1 MMPSDPIQQIH
12 EHLDVLYGPQIA
24 KEYSK
29 RILDIFDRYP
39 EIQIHEKSATGSY
52 ELTQKDILL
61 IAYGDIVQEP
71 NQPTLRTLDKF
82 LTNNLDG
89 LINAVHILPFY
100 PYSSDDGFSVID
112 YRQVDPN
119 LGSWE
124 DVRNLAASKR
134 IMFDAVINHISQ
146 ESEWFKRF
154 LASDPDYRDY
164 FIVPEPDWDFSDLV
178 RPRTSPVLTEFHT
191 NTGKKRV
198 WTTFSADQIDLNFSN
213 PEVLVEILDLLVFY
227 VSQGASLIRLDAI
240 AYLWKESGSPCI
252 HLEQTHRVVK
262 LMRLILDMTGKD
274 VVVITETNV
283 PHEEN
288 ISYFGKVDPLTGRT
302 DEAHMVYQFPLAPLV
317 LHTLMTGSAGPIS
330 KWVDSLHES
339 GIFFNFI
346 ASHDG
351 IGVMPA
357 KGLLSEQE
365 VDAIVD
371 QVLAHG
377 GQVSHKSNPDGSQVV
392 YELNTTLFDA
402 LNDPE
407 NPNKNLNIPRFLA
420 SQVILLCLAGVPG
433 IYYHSLFGSR
443 NSLTNL
449 QRTGRARSI
458 NREKFDLSELENTLD
473 NPGLHQ
479 VQVFSQYKH
488 LLSMR
493 INQAAFHPQGQQ
505 KVFFLEDRVFSLLR
519 TSPDGS
525 SRILT
530 LVNIS
535 SDTLKLTIDTQEF
548 GLTARGKLEDLISDS
563 TFEVKNGQL
572 ELSLEPYQALWIKN
586 TDK

>member
-1 MMPSDPIQQIH
+1 MPSDPIQQIH

-178 RPRTSPVLTEFHT
+178 RPRTSPVLTEFQT
-191 NTGKKRV
+191 KTGTKRV

-213 PEVLVEILDLLVFY
+213 PEVLLEILDLLVFY

-252 HLEQTHRVVK
+252 HLEETHRVVK
-262 LMRLILDMTGKD
+262 LMRLVLDMTGKD

-283 PHEEN
+283 PHDEN
-288 ISYFGKVDPLTGRT
+288 ISYFGNLDPQTGSI

-357 KGLLSEQE
+357 KGVLSEQE
-365 VDAIVD
+365 VKAIVD

-377 GQVSHKSNPDGSQVV
+377 GKVSHKSNPDGSQVV

-402 LNDPE
+402 LNDPQ
-407 NPNKNLNIPRFLA
+407 NPNANFDIPRFMA
-420 SQVILLCLAGVPG
+420 SQVILLSLAGVPG

-443 NSLTNL
+443 NSQSNL

-458 NREKFDLSELENTLD
+458 NREKFDLSELETILND
-473 NPGLHQ
+473 PGSHQ
-479 VQVFSQYKH
+479 AQVFLQYKH

-493 INQAAFHPQGQQ
+493 INQPAFHPQGEQ
-505 KVFFLEDRVFSLLR
+505 KVLFLDDRVFSLLR

-530 LVNIS
+530 MVNIS
-535 SDTLKLTIDTQEF
+535 SDTVKLSIDTQEL
-548 GLTARGKLEDLISDS
+548 GITAQEKLEDLISS
-563 TFEVKNGQL
+563 TIFEDKSGRL

>member
-1 MMPSDPIQQIH
+1 M
-12 EHLDVLYGPQIA
+12 
-24 KEYSK
+24 
-29 RILDIFDRYP
+29 
-39 EIQIHEKSATGSY
+39 
-52 ELTQKDILL
+52 
-61 IAYGDIVQEP
+61 
-71 NQPTLRTLDKF
+71 
-82 LTNNLDG
+82 
-89 LINAVHILPFY
+89 
-100 PYSSDDGFSVID
+100 
-112 YRQVDPN
+112 
-119 LGSWE
+119 
-124 DVRNLAASKR
+124 
-134 IMFDAVINHISQ
+134 
-146 ESEWFKRF
+146 
-154 LASDPDYRDY
+154 
-164 FIVPEPDWDFSDLV
+164 PEPDWDFSDLV
-178 RPRTSPVLTEFHT
+178 RPRTSPVLTEFQT
-191 NTGKKRV
+191 KTGKKRV

-213 PEVLVEILDLLVFY
+213 PEVLLEILDLLVFY

-252 HLEQTHRVVK
+252 HLEETHRVVK
-262 LMRLILDMTGKD
+262 LMRLVLDMTGKD

-283 PHEEN
+283 PHDEN
-288 ISYFGKVDPLTGRT
+288 ISYFGNLDPQTGST

-330 KWVDSLHES
+330 KWVDSLHEI

-357 KGLLSEQE
+357 KGVLSEQE
-365 VDAIVD
+365 VEAIVD

-377 GQVSHKSNPDGSQVV
+377 GKVSHKSNPDGSQVV

-402 LNDPE
+402 LNDPQ
-407 NPNKNLNIPRFLA
+407 NPNANFDIPRFMA
-420 SQVILLCLAGVPG
+420 SQVILLSLAGVPG

-443 NSLTNL
+443 NSQSNL

-458 NREKFDLSELENTLD
+458 NREKFDLSELETILND
-473 NPGLHQ
+473 PGSHQ
-479 VQVFSQYKH
+479 AQVFLQYKY

-493 INQAAFHPQGQQ
+493 INQPAFHPQGEQ
-505 KVFFLEDRVFSLLR
+505 KVLFLDDRVFSLVR

-530 LVNIS
+530 MVNIS
-535 SDTLKLTIDTQEF
+535 SDTVKLSIDTQEL
-548 GLTARGKLEDLISDS
+548 GITAQEKLEDLISS
-563 TFEVKNGQL
+563 TIFEDKSGRL

>member
-1 MMPSDPIQQIH
+1 MPNDPIQKIH
-12 EHLDVLYGPQIA
+12 EHLDFLYGPGVA
-24 KEYSK
+24 DEYSK
-29 RILDIFDRYP
+29 RILDIFNRYP
-39 EIQIHEKSATGSY
+39 EIHIHEKSTANSY
-52 ELTQKDILL
+52 ELTQKDSLL
-61 IAYGDIVQEP
+61 ITYGDIVQEANEP
-71 NQPTLRTLDKF
+71 SLKTLDKF
-82 LTNNLDG
+82 LSNNLDE

-112 YRQVDPN
+112 YRQVDPS

-154 LASDPDYRDY
+154 LASDPHYTRY

-178 RPRTSPVLTEFHT
+178 RPRTSPVLTEFQT
-191 NTGKKRV
+191 KTGKKRV

-213 PEVLVEILDLLVFY
+213 PEVLLEILDLLVFY

-252 HLEQTHRVVK
+252 HLEETHRVVK
-262 LMRLILDMTGKD
+262 LMRLVLDMTGKD

-283 PHEEN
+283 PHDEN
-288 ISYFGKVDPLTGRT
+288 ISYFGNLDPQTGNT

-357 KGLLSEQE
+357 KGVLSEQE
-365 VDAIVD
+365 VKAIVD

-377 GQVSHKSNPDGSQVV
+377 GKVSHKSNPDGSQVV

-402 LNDPE
+402 LNDPQ
-407 NPNKNLNIPRFLA
+407 NPNANFDIPRFMA
-420 SQVILLCLAGVPG
+420 SQVILLSLAGVPG

-443 NSLTNL
+443 NSQSNL

-458 NREKFDLSELENTLD
+458 NREKFDLSELETILND
-473 NPGLHQ
+473 PGSHQ
-479 VQVFSQYKH
+479 AQVFLQYKH

-493 INQAAFHPQGQQ
+493 INQPAFHPQGEQ
-505 KVFFLEDRVFSLLR
+505 KLLFLDDRVFSLLR

-530 LVNIS
+530 MVNIS
-535 SDTLKLTIDTQEF
+535 SDTVKLSIDTQEL
-548 GLTARGKLEDLISDS
+548 GITAQEKLEDLISS
-563 TFEVKNGQL
+563 TIFEDKSGRL

>member
-1 MMPSDPIQQIH
+1 MPSDPIQQIH

-330 KWVDSLHES
+330 KWVDSLHED

-407 NPNKNLNIPRFLA
+407 NPNKNLDIPRFLA

-548 GLTARGKLEDLISDS
+548 GLTAQEKLEDLISS
-563 TFEVKNGQL
+563 TIFEDKSGRL

>member
-1 MMPSDPIQQIH
+1 MPNDPIQKIH
-12 EHLDVLYGPQIA
+12 EHLDFLYGPEVA
-24 KEYSK
+24 DEYSK
-29 RILDIFDRYP
+29 RILDIFNRYP
-39 EIQIHEKSATGSY
+39 EIDIHEKSAANSY
-52 ELTQKDILL
+52 ELTQKDSLL
-61 IAYGDIVQEP
+61 ITYGDIVQEANEP
-71 NQPTLRTLDKF
+71 SLKTLDKF
-82 LTNNLDG
+82 LSNNLDG

-112 YRQVDPN
+112 YRQVDPS

-154 LASDPDYRDY
+154 LASDPHYTGY

-178 RPRTSPVLTEFHT
+178 RPRTSPVLTEFQT
-191 NTGKKRV
+191 KTGKKHV

-213 PEVLVEILDLLVFY
+213 PEVLLEILDLLVFY

-252 HLEQTHRVVK
+252 HLEETHRVVK
-262 LMRLILDMTGKD
+262 LMRLVLDMTGKD

-283 PHEEN
+283 PHDEN
-288 ISYFGKVDPLTGRT
+288 ISYFGNLDPQTGST

-357 KGLLSEQE
+357 KGVLSEQE
-365 VDAIVD
+365 VKAIVD

-377 GQVSHKSNPDGSQVV
+377 GKVSHKSNPDGSQVV

-402 LNDPE
+402 LNDPQ
-407 NPNKNLNIPRFLA
+407 NPNANLDIPRFMA
-420 SQVILLCLAGVPG
+420 SQVILLSLAGVPG

-443 NSLTNL
+443 NSQSNL

-458 NREKFDLSELENTLD
+458 NREKFDLSELETILND
-473 NPGLHQ
+473 PGSHQ
-479 VQVFSQYKH
+479 AQVFLQYKH
-488 LLSMR
+488 LMSMR
-493 INQAAFHPQGQQ
+493 INQAAFHPQGEQ
-505 KVFFLEDRVFSLLR
+505 KVLFLDDRVFSLLR

-530 LVNIS
+530 MVNIS
-535 SDTLKLTIDTQEF
+535 SDTVKLSIDTQEL
-548 GLTARGKLEDLISDS
+548 GITAQEKLEDLISR
-563 TFEVKNGQL
+563 TIFEDKSGRL
-572 ELSLEPYQALWIKN
+572 ELSLEPYQALWLKN
-586 TDK
+586 TD

>member
-1 MMPSDPIQQIH
+1 MPNDPIQKIH
-12 EHLDVLYGPQIA
+12 EHLDFLYGPEVA
-24 KEYSK
+24 DEYSK
-29 RILDIFDRYP
+29 RILDIFNRYP
-39 EIQIHEKSATGSY
+39 EIHIHEKSAANSY
-52 ELTQKDILL
+52 ELTQKDSLL
-61 IAYGDIVQEP
+61 ITYGDIVQEANEP
-71 NQPTLRTLDKF
+71 SLKTLDKF
-82 LTNNLDG
+82 LSNNLDG

-112 YRQVDPN
+112 YRQVDPS

-154 LASDPDYRDY
+154 LASDPHYTGY

-178 RPRTSPVLTEFHT
+178 RPRTSPVLTEFQT
-191 NTGKKRV
+191 KTGKKRV

-213 PEVLVEILDLLVFY
+213 PEVLLEILDLLVFY

-252 HLEQTHRVVK
+252 HLEETHRVVK
-262 LMRLILDMTGKD
+262 LMRLVLDMTGKD

-283 PHEEN
+283 PHDEN
-288 ISYFGKVDPLTGRT
+288 ISYFGNLDPQTGST

-357 KGLLSEQE
+357 KGVLSEQE
-365 VDAIVD
+365 VEAIVD

-377 GQVSHKSNPDGSQVV
+377 GKVSHKSNPDGSQVV

-402 LNDPE
+402 LNDPQ
-407 NPNKNLNIPRFLA
+407 NPNANLDIPRFMA
-420 SQVILLCLAGVPG
+420 SQVILLSLAGVPG

-443 NSLTNL
+443 NSQSNL

-458 NREKFDLSELENTLD
+458 NREKFDLSELETILND
-473 NPGLHQ
+473 PGSHQ
-479 VQVFSQYKH
+479 AQVFLQYKH
-488 LLSMR
+488 LMSMR
-493 INQAAFHPQGQQ
+493 INQAAFHPQGEQ
-505 KVFFLEDRVFSLLR
+505 KVLFLDDRVFSLLR

-530 LVNIS
+530 MVNIS
-535 SDTLKLTIDTQEF
+535 SDTVKLSIDTQEL
-548 GLTARGKLEDLISDS
+548 GITAQEKLEDLISR
-563 TFEVKNGQL
+563 TIFEDKSGRL
-572 ELSLEPYQALWIKN
+572 ELSLEPYQALWLKN
-586 TDK
+586 TD

>member
-1 MMPSDPIQQIH
+1 MPSDPIQQIH

-330 KWVDSLHES
+330 KWVDSLHED

-407 NPNKNLNIPRFLA
+407 NPNKNLDIPRFLA

>member
-1 MMPSDPIQQIH
+1 MPSDPIQQIH

-407 NPNKNLNIPRFLA
+407 NPNKNLDIPRFLA

>member
-1 MMPSDPIQQIH
+1 MPNDPIQKIH
-12 EHLDVLYGPQIA
+12 EHLDFLYGPEVA
-24 KEYSK
+24 DEYSK
-29 RILDIFDRYP
+29 RILDIFNRYP
-39 EIQIHEKSATGSY
+39 EIHIHEKSAANSY
-52 ELTQKDILL
+52 ELTQKDSLL
-61 IAYGDIVQEP
+61 ITYGDIVQEANEP
-71 NQPTLRTLDKF
+71 SLKTLDKF
-82 LTNNLDG
+82 LSNNLDG

-112 YRQVDPN
+112 YRQVDPS

-154 LASDPDYRDY
+154 LASDPHYTGY

-178 RPRTSPVLTEFHT
+178 RPRTSPVLTEFQT
-191 NTGKKRV
+191 KTGKKRV

-213 PEVLVEILDLLVFY
+213 PEVLLEILDLLVFY

-252 HLEQTHRVVK
+252 HLEETHRVVK
-262 LMRLILDMTGKD
+262 LMRLVLDMTGKD

-283 PHEEN
+283 PHDEN
-288 ISYFGKVDPLTGRT
+288 ISYFGNLDPQTGST

-357 KGLLSEQE
+357 KGVLSEQE
-365 VDAIVD
+365 VKAIVD

-377 GQVSHKSNPDGSQVV
+377 GKVSHKSNPDGSQVV

-402 LNDPE
+402 LNDPQ
-407 NPNKNLNIPRFLA
+407 NPNANLDIPRFMA
-420 SQVILLCLAGVPG
+420 SQVILLSLAGVPG

-443 NSLTNL
+443 NSQSNL

-458 NREKFDLSELENTLD
+458 NREKFDLSELETILND
-473 NPGLHQ
+473 PGSHQ
-479 VQVFSQYKH
+479 AQVFLQYKH
-488 LLSMR
+488 LMSMR
-493 INQAAFHPQGQQ
+493 INQAAFHPQGEQ
-505 KVFFLEDRVFSLLR
+505 KVLFLDDRVFSLLR

-530 LVNIS
+530 MVNIS
-535 SDTLKLTIDTQEF
+535 SDTVKLSIDTQEL
-548 GLTARGKLEDLISDS
+548 GITAQEKLEDLISR
-563 TFEVKNGQL
+563 TIFEDKSGRL
-572 ELSLEPYQALWIKN
+572 ELSLEPYQALWLKN
-586 TDK
+586 TD